1 MCPRWF
7 IFSPRSPSLSLL
19 FLLAANNSY
28 SMAKILNWNSETWN
42 SESAKVLLNNL
53 QKNKGQTNETREHAA
68 LILSWINL
76 RQSINS
82 SSSSDTV
89 PSNALSESS
98 PSNRLSAVNNQEK
111 GTVRNRHDS
120 DISSTMSPR
129 SSLHLETDN
138 GTLKIGCSDRGEFT
152 PRLHF
157 IDLFW
162 RYSDIFFHFSIIGH
176 SKTGTIHQYGIT
188 ELQMTGR

>member
-1 MCPRWF
+1 M
-7 IFSPRSPSLSLL
+7 FSSQSHSLSLL
-19 FLLAANNSY
+19 LLSANNSY

-76 RQSINS
+76 RQSIS
-82 SSSSDTV
+82 PSDIV
-89 PSNALSESS
+89 PSKPLAETS
-98 PSNRLSAVNNQEK
+98 PSTRSSAVDQER
-111 GTVRNRHDS
+111 GAVRNRHDS

-138 GTLKIGCSDRGEFT
+138 GALKIGCSDRGEFT
-152 PRLHF
+152 ILLHF
-157 IDLFW
+157 IDSTFRYFLSLFNHW
-162 RYSDIFFHFSIIGH
+162 TFQNWHH
-176 SKTGTIHQYGIT
+176 S
-188 ELQMTGR
+188 